1 MYREIKFNVD
11 IRGIRRV
18 TGKYAMEHEALHEFA
33 AAEHENMLFE
43 YDNEREART
52 AYGWLKRNIE
62 AEKKPHEAHV
72 VKKSVLI
79 VKTKR
84 EAK

>member
-11 IRGIRRV
+11 IFENRGV
-18 TGKYAMEHEALHEFA
+18 KSKCAMEHEALLDFA
-33 AAEHENMLFE
+33 ASEHKNMLFE
-43 YDNEREART
+43 YDNERRAKN
-52 AYGWLKRNIE
+52 ACAWLKRNIK
-62 AEKKPHEAHV
+62 AKKMPLEAHV
-72 VKKSVLI
+72 VKKSVII